1 MSEAL
6 DPRVAAREAAA
17 VMPTYRRMPVELVRG
32 EGAHLFDPAGRRYVD
47 CIAGI
52 SMANVGHCHP
62 DVVEA
67 IRTQAG
73 TLINTSNLFYTEP
86 GIALAEWLRD
96 HTIGGKVFFCNSGAE
111 ASEAALKLARRHAGP
126 GRDEVVALRDGFHGR
141 TFGALSLTGQP
152 DKQEPFR
159 PLVPTVRHVSRD
171 DPAELD
177 DAISERTAAVF
188 LEVIQGEIGVQPVA
202 PDVLS
207 RAREL
212 CDRFGALL
220 IVDEIQTGLSRTGPL
235 LASSEAGL
243 APDVVLL
250 AKSLGGGVPIGAVVA
265 TPEVSD
271 ALQPGDHGST
281 FAASPLACAAGLAA
295 CRVLADPVLQDEV
308 RRLGAILLDGL
319 VSLVDSGVA
328 LEARGRG
335 LMCAVEFPEPVAADV
350 VTGLMRAGF
359 LANNTSAY
367 TVRFLPPLVIAEED
381 VRELTGALAAVCAAL

>member
-6 DPRVAAREAAA
+6 DPRLVAREADA

-32 EGAHLFDPAGRRYVD
+32 EGAYLFDPAGRRYVD

-62 DVVEA
+62 EVVEA
-67 IRTQAG
+67 IQAQAA

-111 ASEAALKLARRHAGP
+111 AAEAALKLARRHGGE

-152 DKQEPFR
+152 DKQEAFR
-159 PLVPTVRHVSRD
+159 PLVSTVRHVSRD

-177 DAISERTAAVF
+177 EAVSERTSAIFV
-188 LEVIQGEIGVQPVA
+188 EVIQGEIGVQPVA
-202 PDVLS
+202 PEVLI

-212 CDRFGALL
+212 CERVGALL
-220 IVDEIQTGLSRTGPL
+220 VVDEIQTGLSRTGPL
-235 LASSEAGL
+235 LASSEAGIR
-243 APDVVLL
+243 PDVLML

-265 TPEVSD
+265 APAIADT
-271 ALQPGDHGST
+271 LRPGDHGST

-295 CRVLADPVLQDEV
+295 CRVLADPALQDDV

-319 VSLVDSGVA
+319 QALVDQGIAVDS
-328 LEARGRG
+328 RGRG
-335 LMCAVEFPEPVAADV
+335 LMCAVDFAEPIAGDV
-350 VTGLMRAGF
+350 VSGLLEVGF
-359 LANNTSAY
+359 LANNTSAH
-367 TVRFLPPLVIAEED
+367 TVRFLPPLVISEED
-381 VRELTGALAAVCAAL
+381 VRELTRVLPEVCGAL

>member
-67 IRTQAG
+67 IRAQAG

-111 ASEAALKLARRHAGP
+111 ASEAALKLARRHAGA

-141 TFGALSLTGQP
+141 TFGALSITGQP

-159 PLVPTVRHVSRD
+159 PLVSTVRHVSRD
-171 DPAELD
+171 DPTELD
-177 DAISERTAAVF
+177 EAISERTAAVF
-188 LEVIQGEIGVQPVA
+188 LEVIQGEIGVRPVA

-220 IVDEIQTGLSRTGPL
+220 VVDEIQTGLSRTGPL

-265 TPEVSD
+265 APEVSD
-271 ALQPGDHGST
+271 ALRPGDHGST

-295 CRVLADPVLQDEV
+295 CRVLADPALQDEV
-308 RRLGAILLDGL
+308 RRLGSILMDGL
-319 VSLVDSGVA
+319 TALVDDGVA

-335 LMCAVEFPEPVAADV
+335 LMCALEFGEPVAAHV
-350 VTGLMRAGF
+350 VSGLLEAGF
-359 LANNTSAY
+359 LANNTSAH

-381 VRELTGALAAVCAAL
+381 VRGLTRALATVCAAL